1 MPQNRLLT
9 PLGLFL
15 GDYMYIGRFLVLASY
30 RSFFAARVEK
40 QDIQTR
46 LDQVLGE
53 KERIQYDLAF
63 ALKQSSTRRRRKPT
77 SSSDHPS
84 DTSSSYGT
92 DLELVAL
99 NRMQYC
105 ADAELVGTW

>member
-53 KERIQYDLAF
+53 KERIFSKRPGIRSEA
-63 ALKQSSTRRRRKPT
+63 KQHTSAAQADKLFGSSFGYFKQLR
-77 SSSDHPS
+77 H
-84 DTSSSYGT
+84 
-92 DLELVAL
+92 
-99 NRMQYC
+99 
-105 ADAELVGTW
+105 